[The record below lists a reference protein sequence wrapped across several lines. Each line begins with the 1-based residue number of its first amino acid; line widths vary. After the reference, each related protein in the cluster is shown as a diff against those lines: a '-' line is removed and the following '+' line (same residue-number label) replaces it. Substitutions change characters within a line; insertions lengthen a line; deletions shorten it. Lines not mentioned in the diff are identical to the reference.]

1 MSVSVVFTAAAGVAS
16 SPATRPPAGQ
26 SPFFLALRAFAA
38 LLTVWHHFALYPP
51 LAAWA
56 APWLGEV
63 LGFFERYAR
72 GTQVFFV
79 IGGYAAALTM
89 AQREWSGAAFGR
101 YVLERYCRLGL
112 PYLLTL
118 LLALPVLALARG
130 WVADDVL
137 GAPATLAQFAAH
149 LLFLQDILGYE
160 ALSAGLWFVC
170 INLQFSFLYALA
182 LTLRDSCGRRCRWL
196 GQLAAW
202 ALALAALF
210 HFNLDPAWDVWV
222 LFFFPYFFLGILL
235 RHALH
240 GGTGARLGFALYLLI
255 LVLAV
260 SYAWRW
266 RLVIAAVV
274 ALALLLAER
283 SGFARNWPRAP
294 WLLRLGEW
302 SFSLFLLHF
311 PVLLLVSTLWAMAGW
326 SSPWAAS
333 LGLLVAF
340 AASLGAAALFY
351 RWVELPAAGLARRLR
366 RGELWLKW
374 RPAAAWSG
382 RG

>member
-1 MSVSVVFTAAAGVAS
+1 MSATL
-16 SPATRPPAGQ
+16 SPVIPPPARGQ

-38 LLTVWHHFALYPP
+38 LLIVWHHFAQYPP
-51 LAAWA
+51 LALWA

-89 AQREWSGAAFGR
+89 AHRNWRPGIFGS
-101 YVLERYCRLGL
+101 YLLERYCRLGL

-118 LLALPVLALARG
+118 LLVLPVLALARG
-130 WVADDVL
+130 WLPDEVL
-137 GAPATLAQFAAH
+137 GAPPTLAQFAAH

-170 INLQFSFLYALA
+170 INLQFSLLYALA
-182 LTLRDSCGRRCRWL
+182 LTVRDTCGPRWHWL
-196 GQLAAW
+196 GRLGAW
-202 ALALAALF
+202 LLALAALF

-235 RHALH
+235 RHALR
-240 GGTGARLGFALYLLI
+240 GGVGARLGFALYLLV
-255 LVLAV
+255 LVVAV
-260 SYAWRW
+260 GYAWRW

-283 SGFARNWPRAP
+283 SDFARNWPRAP

-311 PVLLLVSTLWAMAGW
+311 PVLLLVSTLWAVAGW

-340 AASLGAAALFY
+340 VASLGAAALFY
-351 RWVELPAAGLARRLR
+351 RWVELPAAALARRLR
-366 RGELWLKW
+366 RGEWRLKW
-374 RPAAAWSG
+374 WPATALSG
-382 RG
+382 PG

>member
-1 MSVSVVFTAAAGVAS
+1 MSATL
-16 SPATRPPAGQ
+16 SPVILPPARGQ

-38 LLTVWHHFALYPP
+38 LLIVWHHFAQYPP
-51 LAAWA
+51 LASWA

-63 LGFFERYAR
+63 LGFFERHAR

-89 AQREWSGAAFGR
+89 AQRDWRGAAFGS
-101 YVLERYCRLGL
+101 YLLERYCRLGL

-118 LLALPVLALARG
+118 LLVLPVLVLARG
-130 WVADDVL
+130 WLPDEVL
-137 GAPATLAQFAAH
+137 GAPPTLAQFAAH

-170 INLQFSFLYALA
+170 INLQFSLLYALA
-182 LTLRDSCGRRCRWL
+182 LTVRDVGGARWHWL
-196 GQLAAW
+196 GRLVAW
-202 ALALAALF
+202 GLALMGLF

-235 RHALH
+235 HHALR
-240 GGTGARLGFALYLLI
+240 GGRRERLAFALYLLV
-255 LVLAV
+255 LVLAIG
-260 SYAWRW
+260 YAWRW

-283 SGFARNWPRAP
+283 SGLARNWPQAA
-294 WLLRLGEW
+294 WLRCLGEW

-326 SSPWAAS
+326 SSPMAAS

-351 RWVELPAAGLARRLR
+351 RWVELPAAELARRLR
-366 RGELWLKW
+366 RGGGSRW
-374 RPAAAWSG
+374 RLAAASPG

>member
-1 MSVSVVFTAAAGVAS
+1 MSVSVSSAAAQLPL
-16 SPATRPPAGQ
+16 PATRPPAGQ

-38 LLTVWHHFALYPP
+38 LLIVWHHFAQYPP
-51 LAAWA
+51 LATWA

-89 AQREWSGAAFGR
+89 AQRDWSGVAFGR

-130 WVADDVL
+130 WLPDEVL
-137 GAPATLAQFAAH
+137 GAPVTLAQFAAH

-170 INLQFSFLYALA
+170 INLQFGFLYALA
-182 LTLRDSCGRRCRWL
+182 LTVRDTLGRRWRWL
-196 GQLAAW
+196 GNLAAW

-235 RHALH
+235 RHALR
-240 GGTGARLGFALYLLI
+240 GGVGARLGFALYLLV
-255 LVLAV
+255 LVVAV

-311 PVLLLVSTLWAMAGW
+311 PVLLLVSTLWAVAGW

-340 AASLGAAALFY
+340 VASLGAAALFY
-351 RWVELPAAGLARRLR
+351 RWVELPAAALARRLQ
-366 RGELWLKW
+366 RGEWRLKW
-374 RPAAAWSG
+374 WPATALSG
-382 RG
+382 PG